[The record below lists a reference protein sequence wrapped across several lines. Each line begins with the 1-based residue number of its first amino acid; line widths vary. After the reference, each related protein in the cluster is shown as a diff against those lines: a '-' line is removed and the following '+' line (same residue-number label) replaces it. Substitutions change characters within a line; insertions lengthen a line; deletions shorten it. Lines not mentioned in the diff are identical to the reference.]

1 MKAMR
6 RLQSSENCTITNNG
20 ITRTGTST
28 VPKKKKVLL
37 LLINV
42 RGDFL
47 EMKNNVLHY

>member
-20 ITRTGTST
+20 SLELG
-28 VPKKKKVLL
+28 PPLFLKKKVLL
-37 LLINV
+37 LLITV

>member
-28 VPKKKKVLL
+28 VPKKSAAATHH
-37 LLINV
+37 
-42 RGDFL
+42 RQR
-47 EMKNNVLHY
+47 

>member
-28 VPKKKKVLL
+28 VPKKKVLL
-37 LLINV
+37 LLITV